1 MERRHVSVLEWA
13 LFELRLRG
21 RESDGRLQQ
30 LLLLTGVLVRL
41 HRLGQVAEV
50 AEDAQMEQLV
60 GLDSTYEKKY
70 ITMAKHNSS
79 YLVVDSCSAKS
90 LRHEYSETM

>member
-1 MERRHVSVLEWA
+1 MSVLEWA

-21 RESDGRLQQ
+21 RMQQ

-60 GLDSTYEKKY
+60 GLDSTYEKK
-70 ITMAKHNSS
+70 IHNDGKTQFK
-79 YLVVDSCSAKS
+79 LPGRGFL
-90 LRHEYSETM
+90 LRKISEARIQ